1 MTKQPRGIVP
11 RKIKGFRDIDPG
23 LNALRWHII
32 DTARK
37 VYQAYG
43 FEHWDTPVLEY
54 ADTLGKYMPDAD
66 SVEQGVYAFPNP
78 EEEPVLLPN
87 GQEMRDEFGQ
97 VVMTHHPLAL
107 RYDLTAPLARLY
119 AEGLWMDYLKNRLE
133 AGRTPLFRRFQFG
146 PVFRYEVKLTPGR
159 FREFWQLDFDTVGS
173 DDVATDAEACM
184 ILCEALEAIGLPPDS
199 FIVRV
204 NNRKILKGFLQENGV
219 QEEDQEQAILRVID
233 KLDKVGWEAV
243 LLELG
248 PGRTDSSGAEIPG
261 LGLPEELIDRMAAF
275 IKGLPREAPRS
286 EVLAHLDGLG
296 LQNPIAREG
305 IAELEKIDALLS
317 AQGFGSERVMFDLSL
332 VRGMAYYTG
341 PVFEVESLQTFKDA
355 KGRER
360 KVGSI
365 CGGGRYDGLVE
376 QLLNIQV
383 PATGASIGVDRL
395 AELLRLTQ
403 QQYAEA
409 TGPVLIAYFDD
420 ELAGEYQNIAR
431 DLRRAGIPAEVYYG
445 FYKGF
450 RKLKKQLKYADEKNC
465 PLVVLLGSDEAAQG
479 IVTVKNLRLGAHLAG
494 QIEDKREFNRRV
506 QTQVPRQELVAF
518 IRENWNAPLE

>member
-11 RKIKGFRDIDPG
+11 RKIKGFRDINPG

-261 LGLPEELIDRMAAF
+261 LG
-275 IKGLPREAPRS
+275 
-286 EVLAHLDGLG
+286 
-296 LQNPIAREG
+296 
-305 IAELEKIDALLS
+305 
-317 AQGFGSERVMFDLSL
+317 
-332 VRGMAYYTG
+332 
-341 PVFEVESLQTFKDA
+341 
-355 KGRER
+355 
-360 KVGSI
+360 
-365 CGGGRYDGLVE
+365 
-376 QLLNIQV
+376 
-383 PATGASIGVDRL
+383 
-395 AELLRLTQ
+395 
-403 QQYAEA
+403 
-409 TGPVLIAYFDD
+409 
-420 ELAGEYQNIAR
+420 
-431 DLRRAGIPAEVYYG
+431 
-445 FYKGF
+445 
-450 RKLKKQLKYADEKNC
+450 
-465 PLVVLLGSDEAAQG
+465 
-479 IVTVKNLRLGAHLAG
+479 
-494 QIEDKREFNRRV
+494 
-506 QTQVPRQELVAF
+506 
-518 IRENWNAPLE
+518 